1 MKDIIT
7 IEQEELLVNRCDEID
22 IRKKNALMREVNHEL
37 IDTLKAHPDMLALS
51 APQIGYNARIF
62 AVRFDT
68 NIKLFINPILT
79 QVKGLSLSRETSPSI
94 PNKEFI
100 RIRHNDITIMYQN
113 PVGKIDTRRIVGKA
127 ATIIQQM
134 IDNLDGLL
142 LSDVGLEVLEGF
154 DEAPEEE
161 RQQIINMYLES
172 LELTSKEI
180 HKDIDNDEDI
190 KKINDASKFIQSVQS
205 GETVLDDELAVATKP
220 VEETVEEE
228 KPAPKKRGRKK
239 KVEADE

>member
-1 MKDIIT
+1 MKPIIT

-37 IDTLKAHPDMLALS
+37 LDTMKANPDLLALS

-68 NIKLFINPILT
+68 NVKLFINPILT
-79 QVKGLSLSRETSPSI
+79 QVKGLSLSREKSPSI

-100 RIRHNDITIMYQN
+100 RIRNNDITLMYQS
-113 PVGKIDTRRIVGKA
+113 PVGHIETRRLVGKA
-127 ATIIQQM
+127 ATVIQQM

-142 LSDVGLEVLEGF
+142 LSDIGLEILPGF

-172 LELTSKEI
+172 LELTAKEI
-180 HKDIDNDEDI
+180 HADIDTDADI
-190 KKINDASKFIQSVQS
+190 KKINDASRFIQSVQN
-205 GETVLDDELAVATKP
+205 GETILDTEKASMTKP
-220 VEETVEEE
+220 VEEKVEEQ
-228 KPAPKKRGRKK
+228 PKKRGRKK
-239 KVEADE
+239 KVANE